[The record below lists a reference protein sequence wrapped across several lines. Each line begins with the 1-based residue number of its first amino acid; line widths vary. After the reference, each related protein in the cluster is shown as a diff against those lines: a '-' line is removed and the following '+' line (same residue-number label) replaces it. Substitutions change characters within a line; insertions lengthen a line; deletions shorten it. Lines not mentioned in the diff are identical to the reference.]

1 METEFLGDRFRSSF
15 RKRYSIG
22 RISEAMRFGH
32 PIREGCFASGAD
44 YATADNCL
52 VAGAATV
59 GCATPLFL
67 VSLTH
72 RVVGGRSSLRKPI
85 GVHEQDSLGFALIF
99 RNALSKVSVKDG
111 AS

>member
-1 METEFLGDRFRSSF
+1 ME
-15 RKRYSIG
+15 
-22 RISEAMRFGH
+22 
-32 PIREGCFASGAD
+32 PIRLCYGRQLSRGCD
-44 YATADNCL
+44 
-52 VAGAATV
+52 ATV
-59 GCATPLFL
+59 GCAMPLFL

-85 GVHEQDSLGFALIF
+85 SVHEQDSLGFALIF